1 VENEEIDP
9 GVDAELDDE
18 EIWYS
23 DDPAEDKKVSIKTKI
38 RAFVPVVVLIVAAV
52 FYLPTTVGG
61 KVTLNSD
68 QAFEF
73 GQGVTTTVT
82 CDGQGK
88 SSSSAGFRAQ
98 AQNVSVTM
106 TPYSTFVNAS
116 SSAGEHYFS
125 GIKITGIP
133 TNLNPNSFT
142 DCNGADFVI
151 RAYGPTSSEPL
162 AFYNRPSTE
171 LVLFSNHINTLTGAP
186 KSAKDA
192 RNNAFVRG
200 IATDGI
206 IIKSRFSD
214 VTVNFSQNT
223 IPTKSIK
230 KITLETRPHRL
241 CLEGDDWSI
250 GDTGPAGGKIF
261 YRSDCGFPCSVN
273 MSSICHYLEVAPTRW
288 NGTDA
293 DPTRTWA
300 QSPYEL
306 EFISEYGEWSSGVGF
321 GAFMTNLIIEQG
333 NTNPSTSAAA
343 LAAGYSTTVNSVNFT
358 DWHLPSAGEL
368 RELCINFASLGSTFT
383 SKARYWSSTT
393 VAAGNARFLVGEYT
407 WPTCE
412 TSSGNAKTTAYSVR
426 PIRAF

>member
-1 VENEEIDP
+1 MENEEIDP

-23 DDPAEDKKVSIKTKI
+23 DDPAEEKKVSFQTKI

-52 FYLPTTVGG
+52 FYLPSTVGG

-73 GQGVTTTVT
+73 GQSVTTTVT
-82 CDGQGK
+82 CDAQGK
-88 SSSSAGFRAQ
+88 SGVSAGNRTL
-98 AQNVSVTM
+98 AQNIPVTM
-106 TPYSTFVNAS
+106 TPYSQFVNAS
-116 SSAGEHYFS
+116 NGPGEHYFS
-125 GIKITGIP
+125 GVKLSGIP
-133 TNLNPNSFT
+133 VNSNASI
-142 DCNGADFVI
+142 DCNGADFIV

-162 AFYNRPSTE
+162 PFYNGAATD
-171 LVLFSNHINTLTGAP
+171 LVLFSNHIGTLTGAP
-186 KSAKDA
+186 KSMDSA

-214 VTVNFSQNT
+214 VTVTFSQNT

-241 CLEGDDWSI
+241 CLEGDDWSV
-250 GDTGPAGGKIF
+250 GATGPAGGKIF
-261 YRSDCGFPCSVN
+261 YRSDCGFPCGVN
-273 MSSICHYLEVAPTRW
+273 MTSICHYLEVAPTRW

-300 QSPYEL
+300 QSPYETQVT
-306 EFISEYGEWSSGVGF
+306 SEYGEWTSGVGF

-333 NTNPSTSAAA
+333 NTNPATSAAA

-358 DWHLPSAGEL
+358 DWHLPSSGEL
-368 RELCINFASLGSTFT
+368 RELCINFGSLGSTFT
-383 SKARYWSSTT
+383 SKARYWSSST
-393 VAAGNARFLVGEYT
+393 VNAENARYLVGEYT
-407 WPTCE
+407 WPKCE
-412 TSSGNAKTTAYSVR
+412 TSSGNFKTTPYSVR